1 MASYHLVGY
10 LYSLG
15 WGERRLF
22 QSLFLSIKKSMIF
35 DIYFVFK
42 HTSEKQ
48 ELNNTGSLENR
59 RKLTLVTN
67 IGQNYRGYI
76 FCM

>member
-1 MASYHLVGY
+1 M
-10 LYSLG
+10 SL
-15 WGERRLF
+15 
-22 QSLFLSIKKSMIF
+22 KKSMIF
-35 DIYFVFK
+35 DICFVFK

-59 RKLTLVTN
+59 RKLTLVAN
-67 IGQNYRGYI
+67 IGQNYGGYI